1 MAACGRERPASLMI
15 ALDTSVVAAIA
26 LDEPEAENFK
36 RALRDEAV
44 LIGWPTLFEI
54 RIVLAAKGFAN
65 AAAIVAA
72 LADAP
77 NVTAL
82 PFDRKHYAAAEAA
95 FDRYGKGR
103 HPAGLN
109 MGDCFAYAVAAVS
122 RAPLL
127 FKGGDFGRT
136 DIPRHPASANI
147 ERGAG

>member
-1 MAACGRERPASLMI
+1 MI

-26 LDEPEAENFK
+26 LDEPEAEDFR
-36 RALRDEAV
+36 RALRDDAV
-44 LIGWPTLFEI
+44 LIGWPTLLEI
-54 RIVLAAKGFAN
+54 RIVLAAKGFTN

-72 LADAP
+72 LAEAP
-77 NVTAL
+77 NVTPL

-122 RAPLL
+122 RASLL

-136 DIPRHPASANI
+136 DILRHPASAII
-147 ERGAG
+147 ERGGG